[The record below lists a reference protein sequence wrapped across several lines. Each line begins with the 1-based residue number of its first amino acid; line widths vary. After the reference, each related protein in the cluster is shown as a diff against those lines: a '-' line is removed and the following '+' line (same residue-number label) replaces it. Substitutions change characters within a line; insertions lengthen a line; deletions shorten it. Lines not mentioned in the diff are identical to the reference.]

1 MEMRLEKDSLGVVEV
16 PAGAMY
22 GAQTQRAVE
31 NYPISGMRASQFL
44 IRAMGMVKKA
54 AAEANGE
61 LGVVSKER
69 AEAIARAAQE
79 VIDGEWDGEFV
90 VDVFQAGAGVSF
102 HMNANEVVAN
112 RANQIVAREQ
122 GGAVELIG
130 GAKESGPQGLKPGS
144 LLSLYGTAEAVPLT
158 TDDSAQRCD
167 STKATTEILRVA
179 QNDDGGRAVGEAK
192 LSVGKADS
200 SAALRNDNKKA
211 EAVRVADAEAAAL
224 GKYEWVHPNDHVNYG
239 QSTNDVFPTAMRLGT
254 LLALEGLYPVLDS
267 LAEGFALKATEFDGV
282 VKAGRTHMQDATP
295 IRLGQEFAAY
305 GVAIRKAGESLQRA
319 SAGLRELGL
328 GGSAVGTGIN
338 THPEYR
344 KLAIAKLAAISG
356 QKLFPAS
363 DMRWA
368 MQSCGPMAEVSAA
381 LRGLAL
387 EVIRIANDLRLM
399 ASGPNTGFNEIALPS
414 LQPGSSIMPGKI
426 NPVLAELAAM
436 VGFQVVGNDTAVA
449 LAVQA
454 GQLELNVM
462 MPTMAYNVLQSVAIL
477 TNTLRELDAR
487 CVRGIT
493 ANRARCEFY
502 AQSTVALAT
511 ALNPYIGYAK
521 AAELVKESIAS
532 GRSVIEIA
540 RERGVLSEAQ
550 IKEILDV
557 GKMTGA

>member
-1 MEMRLEKDSLGVVEV
+1 MAMPTTRIEKDSLGVVEV
-16 PAGAMY
+16 PAEAMY
-22 GAQTQRAVE
+22 GAQTARAVE
-31 NYPISGMRASQFL
+31 NYPISGMRAAPAL

-54 AAEANGE
+54 AAEVNGE

-69 AEAIARAAQE
+69 AEAIARAAEE
-79 VIDGEWDGEFV
+79 VIEGRWDAEFV

-102 HMNANEVVAN
+102 HMNGNEVIAN
-112 RANQIVAREQ
+112 RANQLIAAARFEVLGSRFEGKQ
-122 GGAVELIG
+122 EKTRFEYHGA
-130 GAKESGPQGLKPGS
+130 GLEGD
-144 LLSLYGTAEAVPLT
+144 LDGEEEARAAE
-158 TDDSAQRCD
+158 R
-167 STKATTEILRVA
+167 
-179 QNDDGGRAVGEAK
+179 
-192 LSVGKADS
+192 
-200 SAALRNDNKKA
+200 
-211 EAVRVADAEAAAL
+211 AAL

-267 LAEGFALKATEFDGV
+267 LAGSFRAKGVEFDGV

-305 GVAIRKAGESLQRA
+305 GVAMRKAGESLQRA

-344 KLAIAKLAAISG
+344 RLAIAKLAAISG
-356 QKLFPAS
+356 QRLVPAE

-449 LAVQA
+449 MAVQA

-462 MPTMAYNVLQSVAIL
+462 MPTMAYSVLQSVTIL
-477 TNTLRELDAR
+477 TNMLRELDTR

-493 ANRARCEFY
+493 ANVARCEFY

-521 AAELVKESIAS
+521 AAELVKESVAT

-540 RERGVLSEAQ
+540 RERGVLSEEQ
-550 IKEILDV
+550 IREILNV

>member
-1 MEMRLEKDSLGVVEV
+1 MAEVREEKDSLGVVEV

-31 NYPISGMRASQFL
+31 NYPISGMRAAPAL
-44 IRAMGMVKKA
+44 IRAIGMVKKA

-69 AEAIARAAQE
+69 AEAIARAAEE
-79 VIDGEWDGEFV
+79 VIEGKWDTEFV

-112 RANQIVAREQ
+112 RANQLMARGKVRGED
-122 GGAVELIG
+122 
-130 GAKESGPQGLKPGS
+130 K
-144 LLSLYGTAEAVPLT
+144 TN
-158 TDDSAQRCD
+158 
-167 STKATTEILRVA
+167 TEILDFV
-179 QNDDGGRAVGEAK
+179 QNDDTNSELGIA
-192 LSVGKADS
+192 
-200 SAALRNDNKKA
+200 
-211 EAVRVADAEAAAL
+211 AAAL

-254 LLALEGLYPVLDS
+254 LLALEGLYPVLDG
-267 LAEGFALKATEFDGV
+267 LAEGFALKAREFDGV
-282 VKAGRTHMQDATP
+282 VKSGRTHMQDATP

-305 GVAIRKAGESLQRA
+305 GVAIGKAKESIARA
-319 SAGLRELGL
+319 AEGLRELGL

-344 KLAIAKLAAISG
+344 GLAIAKLEGISG
-356 QKLFPAS
+356 QRLRAAK

-449 LAVQA
+449 MAVQA

-462 MPTMAYNVLQSVAIL
+462 MPTMAYNVLQSVSIL
-477 TNTLRELDAR
+477 TNALRELDTR

-493 ANRARCEFY
+493 ANRARCEWY

-521 AAELVKESIAS
+521 AAELVKESVAT
-532 GRSVIEIA
+532 GRSVIEVA
-540 RERGVLSEAQ
+540 REKGVLSEEQ
-550 IKEILDV
+550 VREILDV
-557 GKMTGA
+557 GKMTGE